1 MPRGPK
7 GEKRPA
13 DVIGAAV
20 MVATR
25 EIEETTPPMVGEFE
39 ADYGPIPSDEIQKSD
54 PKMEALFARSSIR
67 VTRSTFSG
75 AKNTSLP
82 PSMSGPKAP

>member
-20 MVATR
+20 MVGRIATGDVT
-25 EIEETTPPMVGEFE
+25 EKIE
-39 ADYGPIPSDEIQKSD
+39 SDSE
-54 PKMEALFARSSIR
+54 
-67 VTRSTFSG
+67 SG
-75 AKNTSLP
+75 AAALGRRGGQARAAKLTAQRRRAIAKQAA
-82 PSMSGPKAP
+82 KARWGK